1 MVAATHGPLAGL
13 RIVELDMPGTVLFTG
28 MLLAD
33 LGCDVIRIRRPGS
46 EGSAVAA
53 PLYRGRSEVL
63 LDLSQAAGREQAL
76 SLIAEADGVI
86 EGYRPGVAEQ
96 VGLDPARCLALNP
109 RLVYARTS
117 GWGREGPLAGTPGN
131 DINHLALSGALHAIG
146 PAAAPVPPLNLIGE
160 YAGGALHLALG
171 LVSAILAAQAT
182 GRGQVIEAAQADG
195 VASMMT
201 LYYALHAA
209 GRWAD
214 ARTANMVDGGA
225 PYYRCY
231 ACADGRHVAVGA
243 LEPASFRALC
253 AGLGI
258 AAAKFDQFDRAC
270 WPALT
275 EEFAAAFASRGRD
288 EWAALFEGGEGCVT
302 PVLSLTEAPLHPHN
316 RARGT
321 FTAVGET
328 VQPMPAPRFSGTPA
342 EALPAVEES
351 VAEVLARWGGE

>member
-1 MVAATHGPLAGL
+1 MVATTHGPLAGL
-13 RIVELDMPGTVLFTG
+13 RIVEFDSPGTVTFAG

-33 LGCDVIRIRRPGS
+33 LGCDVVRILRPRQ
-46 EGSAVAA
+46 EGAGVAA
-53 PLYRGRSEVL
+53 SLYRGRSQVA
-63 LDLSQAAGREQAL
+63 LDLAQAAGREQAL
-76 SLIAEADGVI
+76 ALIAQADGVI

-146 PAAAPVPPLNLIGE
+146 PAPAPVPPLNLIGE
-160 YAGGALHLALG
+160 YAGGALYLALG

-182 GRGQVIEAAQADG
+182 GRGQVIEAAQLDG
-195 VASMMT
+195 AASMMT
-201 LYYALHAA
+201 LYYALHGA

-214 ARTANMVDGGA
+214 ARAANMIDGGA

-243 LEPASFRALC
+243 LEPQAFRALC
-253 AGLGI
+253 GGLGLP
-258 AAAKFDQFDRAC
+258 ADRFDPYDRAC
-270 WPALT
+270 WPALG
-275 EEFAAAFASRGRD
+275 EALAAGFATRGRD
-288 EWAALFEGGEGCVT
+288 EWAALFESGEACVT

-316 RARGT
+316 RARAT
-321 FTAVGET
+321 FDAPGGVM
-328 VQPMPAPRFSGTPA
+328 QPMPAPRFSTTPA
-342 EALPAVEES
+342 MAVPATEES
-351 VAEVLARWGGE
+351 VADVLERWA

>member
-13 RIVELDMPGTVLFTG
+13 RIVELDMPGPVSFAG

-33 LGCDVIRIRRPGS
+33 LGCDVVRIRRPRQ
-46 EGSAVAA
+46 EGNGVAA
-53 PLYRGRSEVL
+53 SLYRGRSQIA
-63 LDLSQAAGREQAL
+63 LDLSQTAGREQAL
-76 SLIAEADGVI
+76 ALIAEADGVI
-86 EGYRPGVAEQ
+86 EGFRPGTAEQ
-96 VGLDPARCLALNP
+96 IGLDPARCLALNP

-117 GWGREGPLAGTPGN
+117 GWGREGPLAGAPGN

-160 YAGGALHLALG
+160 YAGGALYLALG

-182 GRGQVIEAAQADG
+182 GRGQVLEAAQIDG
-195 VASMMT
+195 AASMMT
-201 LYYALHAA
+201 LYYALHGA

-214 ARTANMVDGGA
+214 ARAANMIDGGA
-225 PYYRCY
+225 PFYRCY

-243 LEPASFRALC
+243 LEPQAFRALC
-253 AGLGI
+253 DGLRI
-258 AAAKFDQFDRAC
+258 AARFDPYDRAC

-275 EEFAAAFASRGRD
+275 EALAAAFASRGRD
-288 EWAALFEGGEGCVT
+288 EWAAQFEGSEACVT

-321 FTAVGET
+321 FSAREEMM
-328 VQPMPAPRFSGTPA
+328 QPSPAPRFSATPA
-342 EALPAVEES
+342 EAMAS
-351 VAEVLARWGGE
+351 VDETIEDVLARWS

>member
-53 PLYRGRSEVL
+53 PLYRGRSQVL

-96 VGLDPARCLALNP
+96 IGLDPARCLALNP

-117 GWGREGPLAGTPGN
+117 GWGREGPLAGTAGN

-160 YAGGALHLALG
+160 YAGGALYLALG
-171 LVSAILAAQAT
+171 LVSGILAAQAT
-182 GRGQVIEAAQADG
+182 GRGQVIEAAQIDG
-195 VASMMT
+195 TASMMS
-201 LYYALHAA
+201 LYYALHAS
-209 GRWAD
+209 GRWVD

-243 LEPASFRALC
+243 LEPQAFRALC

-258 AAAKFDQFDRAC
+258 APDRFDPYDRGA

-275 EEFAAAFASRGRD
+275 EVLAAAFASRGRD
-288 EWAALFEGGEGCVT
+288 EWAALFETGEGCVT
-302 PVLSLTEAPLHPHN
+302 PVLSLAEAPLHPHN

-321 FTAVGET
+321 FAALENGA
-328 VQPMPAPRFSGTPA
+328 QPVPTPRFSATPA
-342 EALPAVEES
+342 ETLPPIDES
-351 VAEVLARWGGE
+351 VEDVLGRWGAA

>member
-1 MVAATHGPLAGL
+1 MVAVTHGPLAGL
-13 RIVELDMPGTVLFTG
+13 RIVEFDSPGAVTFAG

-33 LGCDVIRIRRPGS
+33 LGCDVVQIRRPAQ
-46 EGSAVAA
+46 ETSAVAA
-53 PLYRGRSEVL
+53 SLYRGRSQIA
-63 LDLSQAAGREQAL
+63 LDLAQAAGREQVLA
-76 SLIAEADGVI
+76 LIAGADGVI
-86 EGYRPGVAEQ
+86 EGFRPGVAEQ

-117 GWGREGPLAGTPGN
+117 GWGREGPLAGSPGN

-146 PAAAPVPPLNLIGE
+146 PGPGPVPPLNLIGE
-160 YAGGALHLALG
+160 YAGGALYLALG

-182 GRGQVIEAAQADG
+182 GRGQVIEATQIDG
-195 VASMMT
+195 AASLMT
-201 LYYALHAA
+201 LYYALHGA

-214 ARTANMVDGGA
+214 ARAANMIDGGA

-243 LEPASFRALC
+243 LEPQAFRALC

-258 AAAKFDQFDRAC
+258 PTDRFDPYDRAC
-270 WPALT
+270 WPALG
-275 EEFAAAFASRGRD
+275 EALAEAFAMRGRD
-288 EWAALFEGGEGCVT
+288 EWAAAFEGGEACVT

-321 FTAVGET
+321 FVAGNG
-328 VQPMPAPRFSGTPA
+328 PIRPSPAPRFSGTPG
-342 EALPAVEES
+342 EATASIDET
-351 VAEVLARWGGE
+351 VADVLARWG

>member
-13 RIVELDMPGTVLFTG
+13 RIVEFDTPGAVLFTG

-33 LGCDVIRIRRPGS
+33 LGCDVVRILRPGH
-46 EGSAVAA
+46 EGSGVAA
-53 PLYRGRSEVL
+53 SLYRGRSQIA
-63 LDLSQAAGREQAL
+63 LDLAQAAGREQAL

-86 EGYRPGVAEQ
+86 EGYRPGIAEQ

-117 GWGREGPLAGTPGN
+117 GWGREGPLAGAPGN

-146 PAAAPVPPLNLIGE
+146 PAPGPVPPLNLIGE
-160 YAGGALHLALG
+160 YAGGGLYLALG

-182 GRGQVIEAAQADG
+182 GKGQVIEAAQLDG
-195 VASMMT
+195 AASMMT
-201 LYYALHAA
+201 LYYALHGA

-214 ARTANMVDGGA
+214 ARAANMIDGGA

-243 LEPASFRALC
+243 LEPQAFRALC
-253 AGLGI
+253 SGLGMV
-258 AAAKFDQFDRAC
+258 ADRFDPYDRAS
-270 WPALT
+270 WPALG
-275 EEFAAAFASRGRD
+275 EALAAAFASRGRD
-288 EWAALFEGGEGCVT
+288 EWAKLFEDGEACVT

-316 RARGT
+316 RARGA
-321 FTAVGET
+321 FTAQAGVM
-328 VQPMPAPRFSGTPA
+328 QPVPAPRFSATPA
-342 EALPAVEES
+342 EAIPATDES
-351 VAEVLARWGGE
+351 VADILARWS

>member
-13 RIVELDMPGTVLFTG
+13 RIIELDMPGSVLFAG

-46 EGSAVAA
+46 EGSALAA
-53 PLYRGRSEVL
+53 PLYRGRSEVS

-160 YAGGALHLALG
+160 YAGGSLFLALG

-182 GRGQVIEAAQADG
+182 GRGQVIEAAQVDG
-195 VASMMT
+195 TASMMS
-201 LYYALHAA
+201 LYYALHAS
-209 GRWAD
+209 GRWSDVRA
-214 ARTANMVDGGA
+214 ANMVDGGA

-243 LEPASFRALC
+243 LDPQAFRALC
-253 AGLGI
+253 TGLGI
-258 AAAKFDQFDRAC
+258 AAEKFDQFDRSC

-275 EEFAAAFASRGRD
+275 EELAAAFASRGRD

-316 RARGT
+316 RARRT
-321 FTAVGET
+321 FAASGGQM
-328 VQPMPAPRFSGTPA
+328 QPMPAPRFSATPT
-342 EALPAVEES
+342 EVVPAVEEN
-351 VAEVLARWGGE
+351 VAEVLARWNGE

>member
-13 RIVELDMPGTVLFTG
+13 RIVELDMPGSVLFTG

-33 LGCDVIRIRRPGS
+33 LGCDVIRIRRPGN

-53 PLYRGRSEVL
+53 PLYRGRSQVL

-96 VGLDPARCLALNP
+96 IGLDPARCLALNP

-160 YAGGALHLALG
+160 YAGGALYLALG

-182 GRGQVIEAAQADG
+182 GRGQVIEAAQVDG
-195 VASMMT
+195 AASMLS
-201 LYYALHAA
+201 LYYALHAS
-209 GRWAD
+209 GRWVD

-243 LEPASFRALC
+243 LEPQAFRALC
-253 AGLGI
+253 LGLGI
-258 AAAKFDQFDRAC
+258 AADRFDPYDRAA

-275 EEFAAAFASRGRD
+275 EALAAAFASRGRD
-288 EWAALFEGGEGCVT
+288 EWAALFESGEGCVT

-321 FTAVGET
+321 FAALDGG
-328 VQPMPAPRFSGTPA
+328 VQPVPAPRFSATPA
-342 EALPAVEES
+342 EALPPIDES
-351 VAEVLARWGGE
+351 VEDVLRRWGRS

>member
-13 RIVELDMPGTVLFTG
+13 RIIELDMPGSVLFAG

-46 EGSAVAA
+46 EGSALAA
-53 PLYRGRSEVL
+53 PLYRGRSEVS

-160 YAGGALHLALG
+160 YAGGSLFLALG

-182 GRGQVIEAAQADG
+182 GRGQVIEAAQVDG
-195 VASMMT
+195 TASMMS
-201 LYYALHAA
+201 LYYALHAS
-209 GRWAD
+209 GRWSDVRA
-214 ARTANMVDGGA
+214 ANMVDGGA

-243 LEPASFRALC
+243 LDPQAFRALC
-253 AGLGI
+253 TGLGI
-258 AAAKFDQFDRAC
+258 AAEKFDQFDRSC

-275 EEFAAAFASRGRD
+275 EELAAAFASRGRD

-321 FTAVGET
+321 FAASGGAM
-328 VQPMPAPRFSGTPA
+328 QPMPAPRFSATPA
-342 EALPAVEES
+342 EVVPAVEEN
-351 VAEVLARWGGE
+351 VAEVLARWNGE

>member
-1 MVAATHGPLAGL
+1 MVAATHGPLAGV
-13 RIVELDMPGTVLFTG
+13 RIVELDMPGAVLFAG

-33 LGCDVIRIRRPGS
+33 LGCDVVRIRRPGS
-46 EGSAVAA
+46 EASTVAA
-53 PLYRGRSEVL
+53 NLYRGRSQVS

-76 SLIAEADGVI
+76 ALIAQADGVI

-109 RLVYARTS
+109 RLVYARAS

-160 YAGGALHLALG
+160 YAGGSLFLALG

-182 GRGQVIEAAQADG
+182 GRGQVIEAAQTDG
-195 VASMMT
+195 AAAMMS
-201 LYYALHAA
+201 LYYALHAS

-214 ARTANMVDGGA
+214 ARAANMIDGGA

-243 LEPASFRALC
+243 LEPHAFRALC
-253 AGLGI
+253 EGLGI
-258 AAAKFDQFDRAC
+258 APDGFDQYDRAR

-275 EEFAAAFASRGRD
+275 EAFAAAFASRGRD
-288 EWAALFEGGEGCVT
+288 EWAALFEAGDGCVT

-321 FTAVGET
+321 FAVQGGAM
-328 VQPMPAPRFSGTPA
+328 QPMPAPRFSATPT
-342 EALPAVEES
+342 EATPPVDEAV
-351 VAEVLARWGGE
+351 ADILARWS

>member
-13 RIVELDMPGTVLFTG
+13 RIVEFDTPGAVLFAG

-33 LGCDVIRIRRPGS
+33 LGCDVVRIVRPGQEAS
-46 EGSAVAA
+46 GVAA
-53 PLYRGRSEVL
+53 SLYRGRSQVA
-63 LDLSQAAGREQAL
+63 LDLAQAAGREQAL

-86 EGYRPGVAEQ
+86 EGYRPGIAEQ

-117 GWGREGPLAGTPGN
+117 GWGREGPLAGAPGN

-146 PAAAPVPPLNLIGE
+146 PAPGPVPPLNLIGE
-160 YAGGALHLALG
+160 YAGGGLYLALG

-182 GRGQVIEAAQADG
+182 GKGQVIEAAQLDG
-195 VASMMT
+195 AASIMT
-201 LYYALHAA
+201 LYYALHGA

-214 ARTANMVDGGA
+214 ARAANMIDGGA

-243 LEPASFRALC
+243 LEPQAFRALC

-258 AAAKFDQFDRAC
+258 AADRFDPYDRAC
-270 WPALT
+270 WPALG
-275 EEFAAAFASRGRD
+275 EALASAFASRGRD
-288 EWAALFEGGEGCVT
+288 EWARLFEDGEACVT

-316 RARGT
+316 RARGA
-321 FTAVGET
+321 FSAQAGVM
-328 VQPMPAPRFSGTPA
+328 QPVPAPRFSATPA
-342 EALPAVEES
+342 VAIPAIDER
-351 VAEVLARWGGE
+351 LADILDRWR

>member
-13 RIVELDMPGTVLFTG
+13 RIVEFDSPGTILFTG

-33 LGCDVIRIRRPGS
+33 LGCDVVRILRPGQEAS
-46 EGSAVAA
+46 GVAA
-53 PLYRGRSEVL
+53 SLYRGRSQL
-63 LDLSQAAGREQAL
+63 TLDLTQAAGREQAL

-117 GWGREGPLAGTPGN
+117 GWGREGPLAGAPGN

-146 PAAAPVPPLNLIGE
+146 PGPGPVPPLNLIGE
-160 YAGGALHLALG
+160 YAGGALYLALG
-171 LVSAILAAQAT
+171 MVSAILAAQAT
-182 GRGQVIEAAQADG
+182 GQGQVIEAAQIDG
-195 VASMMT
+195 AASMMT
-201 LYYALHAA
+201 LYYALHGA

-214 ARTANMVDGGA
+214 ARAANMIDGGA

-243 LEPASFRALC
+243 LEPAAFRALC

-258 AAAKFDQFDRAC
+258 AADKFDQYDRAC
-270 WPALT
+270 WPALG
-275 EEFAAAFASRGRD
+275 EALAAGFAMRGRD
-288 EWAALFEGGEGCVT
+288 DWAALLEGGEACVT

-316 RARGT
+316 RARGV
-321 FTAVGET
+321 FSVQGG
-328 VQPMPAPRFSGTPA
+328 VMQPMPAPRFSATPG
-342 EALPAVEES
+342 EAIPAMDES
-351 VAEVLARWGGE
+351 VADVVARWSA